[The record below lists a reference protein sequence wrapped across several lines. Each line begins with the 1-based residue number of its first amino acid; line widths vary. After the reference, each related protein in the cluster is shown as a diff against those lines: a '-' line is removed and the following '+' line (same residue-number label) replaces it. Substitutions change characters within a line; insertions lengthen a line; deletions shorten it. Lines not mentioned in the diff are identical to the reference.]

1 MDIGDSILPEINV
14 QTFDN
19 YKAEKKFAKSLPSDG
34 FVNKY
39 DPEG

>member
-1 MDIGDSILPEINV
+1 MFEDSLLPQLNI
-14 QTFDN
+14 QTFASSA
-19 YKAEKKFAKSLPSDG
+19 AEKKFSKSLPSDG